1 MNHLKRQLQQWFRQQ
16 FTSWLNKRQPLAREV
31 TLSQKIIYI
40 LPSRFG
46 LWYILLLVLLYLL
59 GTNYQNNLILLMSYM
74 LVSVL
79 LLALTLAWRNLH
91 NIRVSCA
98 PVLSAY
104 ATETLMV
111 PVSLQT
117 AEQKQQ
123 IQCYFTYEQ
132 QPSVLAD
139 ANMRAMVPLVVK
151 KRGYFPLPRLTVH
164 SYYPF
169 GLFNCKSMLMLVYHF
184 WVFPTPLPSESAD
197 ALAANSGNK
206 NQVAEDYDTIRSY
219 QAGDS
224 LKLMLWKRLAR
235 DPANPVVKH
244 APSVPL
250 PEPDWITIP
259 AVTGAALELALSK
272 ACYMMLQLE
281 QRSKP
286 YGLRIQS
293 KSISPSCGE
302 QHLQR
307 CLRELA
313 LC

>member
-1 MNHLKRQLQQWFRQQ
+1 MNRLRRQLRQWFNH
-16 FTSWLNKRQPLAREV
+16 WLDKRQPRAREV
-31 TLSQKIIYI
+31 ILTQKIIYI

-79 LLALTLAWRNLH
+79 LLALTMAWRNLH
-91 NIRVSCA
+91 RLTVSCA

-104 ATETLMV
+104 AEEDLLV
-111 PVSLQT
+111 PVSIHAAQPRQQLLC
-117 AEQKQQ
+117 AFSEGEQPTLLGENSQQ
-123 IQCYFTYEQ
+123 AIVALPTHQ
-132 QPSVLAD
+132 
-139 ANMRAMVPLVVK
+139 
-151 KRGYFPLPRLTVH
+151 RGYYALPRLTLY

-169 GLFNCKSMLMLVYHF
+169 GLFNCKSMLNLDYHY
-184 WVFPTPLPSESAD
+184 WVFPKPIACDTLHTSSD
-197 ALAANSGNK
+197 DSGAKNK
-206 NQVAEDYDTIRSY
+206 TAEDYDTIRSY

-244 APSVPL
+244 APSNPQ

-259 AVTGAALELALSK
+259 PLHGAALELALSK
-272 ACYMMLQLE
+272 ACYLMLQLE

-286 YGLRIQS
+286 FGLRINHT
-293 KSISPSCGE
+293 SIAPASGQ
-302 QHLQR
+302 QHLER